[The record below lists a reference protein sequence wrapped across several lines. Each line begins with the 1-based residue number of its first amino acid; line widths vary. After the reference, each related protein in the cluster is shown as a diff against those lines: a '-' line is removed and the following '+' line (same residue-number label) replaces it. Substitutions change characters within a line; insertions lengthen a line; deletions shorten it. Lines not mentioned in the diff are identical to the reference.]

1 MLWNQRTFDLVGQI
15 GVIFAGV
22 LAVLA
27 LFRPDNSPTP
37 RETIMNNL
45 WILNM
50 GFVALLVGIGLYC
63 LLTMRNTVKLL
74 IGVEI
79 IAKGVTLALI
89 ASGYARNNLLLAQS
103 LVITVIV
110 VDVAVIAT
118 ALAIIININRH
129 TKSLDVRKLTKLKG

>member
-1 MLWNQRTFDLVGQI
+1 MSNF
-15 GVIFAGV
+15 
-22 LAVLA
+22 
-27 LFRPDNSPTP
+27 
-37 RETIMNNL
+37 

-50 GFVALLVGIGLYC
+50 GAAALLIGIGIYC

-74 IGVEI
+74 IGIEI

-89 ASGYARNNLLLAQS
+89 ATGWTKNNLLLAQS
-103 LVITVIV
+103 LVISVIV

-118 ALAIIININRH
+118 ALAIIISINRH